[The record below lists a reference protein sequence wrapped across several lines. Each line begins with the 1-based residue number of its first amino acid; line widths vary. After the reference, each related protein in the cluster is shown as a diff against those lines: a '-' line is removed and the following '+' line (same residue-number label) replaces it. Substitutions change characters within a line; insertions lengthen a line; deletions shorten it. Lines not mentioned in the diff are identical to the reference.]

1 MPQILF
7 QKIQGESR
15 VALKTGDLVMPYLI
29 DQELMLT
36 VLSEPTLDLVRKR
49 QRIDTNRNA
58 AATATKLI
66 QVFRVK
72 YPEISFKC
80 VRILLC
86 IIIYNIIP

>member
-49 QRIDTNRNA
+49 Q
-58 AATATKLI
+58 L
-66 QVFRVK
+66 V
-72 YPEISFKC
+72 
-80 VRILLC
+80 
-86 IIIYNIIP
+86 